1 MNEKTFED
9 YEKERLE
16 LRQRW
21 ALKSVN
27 KEIKEYNSKYGN
39 RIADLATVVFGEI
52 KQAHDGPSMVHF
64 HNQLLIMVEDLRAV
78 IESSKKITTNDLN

>member
-1 MNEKTFED
+1 MSKKTVED

-16 LRQRW
+16 LLQRW

-39 RIADLATVVFGEI
+39 RIADLTTVVFGEI
-52 KQAHDGPSMVHF
+52 KQAHGGPMMAHF

-78 IESSKKITTNDLN
+78 IESSKKITTKDLI